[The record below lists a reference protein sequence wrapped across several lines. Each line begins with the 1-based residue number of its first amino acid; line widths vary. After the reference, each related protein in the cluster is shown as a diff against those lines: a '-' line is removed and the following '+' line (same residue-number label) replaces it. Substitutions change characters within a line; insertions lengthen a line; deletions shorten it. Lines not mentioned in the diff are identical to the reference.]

1 MAQETFVRAF
11 RSLERFDR
19 ARPLRPWLMRI
30 TLNLSRNRRR
40 SVARY
45 LSALERWFRSEDRTM
60 AGATSE
66 TAGLAVSEA
75 RSLRAAVDRLGQMD
89 REIVYLRYFLGQ
101 GEAEAATA
109 LGVPIGT
116 VKSRLSR
123 ALGRLRAVVDAEYPE
138 LREALKA

>member
-1 MAQETFVRAF
+1 
-11 RSLERFDR
+11 
-19 ARPLRPWLMRI
+19 MRI

-45 LSALERWFRSEDRTM
+45 LSAVERWFRLEGRTM
-60 AGATSE
+60 ADATSE
-66 TAGLAVSEA
+66 TEGLAASEA
-75 RSLRAAVDRLGQMD
+75 RSLRAAVDRLGRVD

-101 GEAEAATA
+101 GEADAAAT

-123 ALGRLRAVVDAEYPE
+123 ALGRLRGVVEAEYPE
-138 LREALKA
+138 LREVLKA

>member
-1 MAQETFVRAF
+1 
-11 RSLERFDR
+11 
-19 ARPLRPWLMRI
+19 MRI

-45 LSALERWFRSEDRTM
+45 LSAVERWFRLEGRTM
-60 AGATSE
+60 AEATSE
-66 TAGLAVSEA
+66 AEGIGVSEA
-75 RSLRAAVDRLGQMD
+75 RTLRAAVDRLGQVD

-101 GEAEAATA
+101 GEADAAAA

-123 ALGRLRAVVDAEYPE
+123 ALGRLRAVVESEYPE
-138 LREALKA
+138 LREVLKA